1 MMSTNTMSGWWSA
14 IFDSASK
21 PSTAVYT
28 SQPSFDSSV
37 SAVRRIVLLSSMTS
51 TFRPASRADWFVARF
66 SIGTSH
72 GESTHRTDARAKYE
86 TARIR
91 VLASTCDV
99 GRRPAQHGR
108 TFNILVIG
116 PPSPTFLYYE
126 ARHTDSSGA
135 NSPSPSLCEVR
146 R

>member
-21 PSTAVYT
+21 PSTAVKT

-72 GESTHRTDARAKYE
+72 GNPRTGTDTRAKYE
-86 TARIR
+86 NGAGNR
-91 VLASTCDV
+91 VLASLE
-99 GRRPAQHGR
+99 RRPTQHGELL
-108 TFNILVIG
+108 TYWL
-116 PPSPTFLYYE
+116 
-126 ARHTDSSGA
+126 
-135 NSPSPSLCEVR
+135 
-146 R
+146 